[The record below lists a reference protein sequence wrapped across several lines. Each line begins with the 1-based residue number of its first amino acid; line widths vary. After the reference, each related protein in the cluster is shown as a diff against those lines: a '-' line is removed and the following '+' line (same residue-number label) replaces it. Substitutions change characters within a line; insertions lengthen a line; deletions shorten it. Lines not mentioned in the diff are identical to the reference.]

1 LDGPDRT
8 FKLNRQVR
16 PWIHADPDVPRRAG
30 VNAFG
35 FAGIN
40 AHAILEEYSSAKS
53 GDAETDGPGALETWD
68 SEAILLSAPDRAGLL
83 ERVREMIEWLKRPGR
98 ATLKDVA
105 YTLNCVME
113 HQNGAVRLGIVA
125 ASLADLT
132 DRLSAVQSNLSDP
145 ACRTIRDARGAYF
158 WQEPLYL
165 PGAKSLAF
173 LFPGEGSQYPGML
186 ADLCIHF

>member
-1 LDGPDRT
+1 GHRHLGAVSSMIGHAMPAAGIAGLIKTALALFHRVIPPTLNSDKPHHLLDGPDRT

-35 FAGIN
+35 FPGIN

-105 YTLNCVME
+105 YTL
-113 HQNGAVRLGIVA
+113 
-125 ASLADLT
+125 
-132 DRLSAVQSNLSDP
+132 
-145 ACRTIRDARGAYF
+145 
-158 WQEPLYL
+158 
-165 PGAKSLAF
+165 
-173 LFPGEGSQYPGML
+173 
-186 ADLCIHF
+186 